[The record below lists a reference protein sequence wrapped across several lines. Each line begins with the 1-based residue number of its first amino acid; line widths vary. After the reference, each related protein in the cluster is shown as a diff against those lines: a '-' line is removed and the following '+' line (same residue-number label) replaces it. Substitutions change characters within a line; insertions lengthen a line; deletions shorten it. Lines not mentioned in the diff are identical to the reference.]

1 MIVGKFQTDNLEAR
15 FGQYIILS
23 VSNYLVS
30 VNEVIQSEKSLKVKR
45 VLKLYTSSKGVININ
60 DFSGIQ

>member
-1 MIVGKFQTDNLEAR
+1 MLGKFQTDNLEAR
-15 FGQYIILS
+15 FDQYRMLS

-30 VNEVIQSEKSLKVKR
+30 VNEVLQSEKTFKVKN
-45 VLKLYTSSKGVININ
+45 VLKLYTSSRGVININ